1 VQPTGSANDCRLLH
15 EETEN
20 TEEITV
26 KISPVK
32 PRAKAAATAL
42 KGNYFILLR
51 SFINPS
57 FS

>member
-1 VQPTGSANDCRLLH
+1 MQPTGSANDSRLLH

-26 KISPVK
+26 KISPIK

-42 KGNYFILLR
+42 KGNYFI
-51 SFINPS
+51 
-57 FS
+57 